1 MIGWIILVAL
11 TRPSKEKGWAHE
23 GCRKIAEAGSRK
35 NMEDY
40 DFVIVNG
47 SDTGLTEGDGFQIL
61 HHRYETVNGKHW
73 VLFGKSL
80 VSMVAVILE
89 YSSKKSAPS
98 VILECNPTLQTLYG
112 KRESVTDGSLK
123 RNITFDCEEPS
134 DSYRQYLVAR
144 SVNKIKNQKCF
155 SSSDI
160 AVWIAKRY
168 PYQNSEVTEQRIS
181 RILVPV
187 KYSDLYNQYGML
199 ICGIAGFIVGEFAF
213 LTVATVLARNVR
225 EKLSILATGRSEISK
240 SPNPISL

>member
-89 YSSKKSAPS
+89 YS
-98 VILECNPTLQTLYG
+98 
-112 KRESVTDGSLK
+112 R
-123 RNITFDCEEPS
+123 
-134 DSYRQYLVAR
+134 
-144 SVNKIKNQKCF
+144 
-155 SSSDI
+155 
-160 AVWIAKRY
+160 
-168 PYQNSEVTEQRIS
+168 
-181 RILVPV
+181 
-187 KYSDLYNQYGML
+187 YNQYGML